1 MYSSPLVIAD
11 SSSVLEI
18 SIIIRAKRFMF
29 LVNVIIRNY
38 GTKLSSTGHSPSF
51 LRESLFQKKRKR
63 EKKEM

>member
-1 MYSSPLVIAD
+1 MYSRPLVIAD

-38 GTKLSSTGHSPSF
+38 GTKLSSTGHSSSF

-63 EKKEM
+63 EKKKM